1 MFIDATLPL
10 NGVNVMRH
18 ATLVKPGIFAIM
30 AMLSQLAFAAPA
42 GSVTFKVG
50 DVTITHADKT
60 VVQAV
65 KNAELNA
72 GDTIETK
79 DGRLQLALIDGGKVS
94 LQPNTIYKINKY
106 EFASGKED
114 GSEYGFTELIK
125 GGLRTISGLIGHKN
139 RDHYQLKTAVATI
152 GIRGTEFTVNF
163 NDNNLLM
170 TTNHGSVD
178 VCNAGGCLNAI
189 TGQTIEVAGV
199 GASPKPSDKKAKA
212 AAAAP
217 ASSKATFA
225 ASDSIK
231 VAALTTT
238 AAATTVTPVVTN
250 PPAATTV
257 APVVTNPPVAATVTP
272 VVTNPPVL
280 IGSNTTVSLATLLSG
295 ASNNGVYSGTA
306 SFKGNVGNGNPNAGN
321 SPNGNALNQF
331 TDNTASTNI
340 VTGTTLAASND
351 GIVRWGSSAG
361 GTLNGQNV
369 LMSSWITGIATPT
382 SGLANL
388 VGTYNVFA
396 STAPFMVN
404 GATSTVVGAPNTV
417 NGIVT
422 FNFSTNNLAYALTVA
437 TVGDSFNLNG
447 GATINANNPTFA
459 GGTGTVT
466 TLGSACGTGCS
477 AVLNGG
483 ASLVQGAFFGT
494 NGQRIGLQY
503 GFNVPVIILSGS
515 GESEG
520 GTIVPGGQIYGTA
533 VAKQ

>member
-217 ASSKATFA
+217 ASSKAVFA

-238 AAATTVTPVVTN
+238 AAA
-250 PPAATTV
+250 
-257 APVVTNPPVAATVTP
+257 ATVTP
-272 VVTNPPVL
+272 VVTNPPVVT
-280 IGSNTTVSLATLLSG
+280 GSNTTVLLATLLSG

-306 SFKGNVGNGNPNAGN
+306 SFKGNAGNGNPNAGN

-331 TDNTASTNI
+331 TDSTASTNI
-340 VTGTTLAASND
+340 VTGTTLEASND

-369 LMSSWITGIATPT
+369 LISSWITGIATPT

-388 VGTYNVFA
+388 VGTYIVGGLVGG
-396 STAPFMVN
+396 STSPYITN
-404 GATSTVVGAPNTV
+404 GGTVTAVGVTNSVTGVLILNFTTYMLSYNLDIPIPATPLVSV
-417 NGIVT
+417 
-422 FNFSTNNLAYALTVA
+422 
-437 TVGDSFNLNG
+437 NLNG
-447 GATINANNPTFA
+447 TGSLIAGNPNFFA
-459 GGTGTVT
+459 GGTITS
-466 TLGSACGTGCS
+466 SACLLPGGCS
-477 AVLNGG
+477 GSLAGG
-483 ASLVQGAFFGT
+483 NVIQGSLFGA
-494 NGQRIGLQY
+494 NGQRAGLQY
-503 GFNVPVIILSGS
+503 GVNLPPNPLPNSGGNLQGS
-515 GESEG
+515 VVL
-520 GTIVPGGQIYGTA
+520 I
-533 VAKQ
+533 KQ

>member
-1 MFIDATLPL
+1 MFIDATLQL
-10 NGVNVMRH
+10 YGVNVMRH
-18 ATLVKPGIFAIM
+18 AILIKSGIFAMM

-42 GSVTFKVG
+42 GSVTFKIG

-60 VVQAV
+60 VVQAA

-189 TGQTIEVAGV
+189 TGQTIEVAGM
-199 GASPKPSDKKAKA
+199 GAAPKPSDKKAKA
-212 AAAAP
+212 AAAPP

-231 VAALTTT
+231 VAAQTTT
-238 AAATTVTPVVTN
+238 AAAT
-250 PPAATTV
+250 AAATV
-257 APVVTNPPVAATVTP
+257 APVVTIPP
-272 VVTNPPVL
+272 VVT
-280 IGSNTTVSLATLLSG
+280 GSNTTVSLATLLSG
-295 ASNNGVYSGTA
+295 ASNNGVYSGTV
-306 SFKGNVGNGNPNAGN
+306 SFKGNASDGNPNAGN

-331 TDNTASTNI
+331 TDSTASINI

-382 SGLANL
+382 SGLTNL

-447 GATINANNPTFA
+447 GAIINANNPTFA

-515 GESEG
+515 GVPGG